1 MSTHSKDKGTGT
13 FIAQR
18 VTGAINVVFVG
29 FLIWLV
35 VSFADADRAQMA
47 ATLSNPF
54 IAIMALILIASPL
67 IHMRIGMGEIIDD
80 YVHDPKLYKLAMT
93 LNTAFVVIIAAI
105 AAISVIVLAFGG

>member
-1 MSTHSKDKGTGT
+1 MSKDKGTGT
-13 FIAQR
+13 FIRQR
-18 VTGAINVVFVG
+18 VTGVINIVFVG

-35 VSFADADRAQMA
+35 VNFAGAERAQIA

-54 IAIMALILIASPL
+54 IAILALALIASPL
-67 IHMRIGMGEIIDD
+67 IHMRIGMGEVIDD
-80 YVHDPKLYKLAMT
+80 YVHDPKLYRLAMA